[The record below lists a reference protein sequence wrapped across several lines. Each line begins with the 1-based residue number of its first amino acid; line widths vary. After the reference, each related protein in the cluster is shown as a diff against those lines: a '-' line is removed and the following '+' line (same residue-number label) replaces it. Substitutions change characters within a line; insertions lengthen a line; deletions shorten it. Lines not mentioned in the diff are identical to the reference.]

1 MIQNLLIA
9 LLCLTPFSADKVE
22 IIKENGM
29 SVIHLIGNVVIEDDE
44 TRIVCEDA
52 RLYEEEDCVTLKDSV
67 VISDKDG
74 SIYAHHAQYYFSDN
88 KGYLGGGVELFSG
101 VQIIRADSLFYDG
114 AKQYVEMHRNVVI
127 EDTSN
132 NMIGYGG
139 MGWYDLREDR
149 GYLER
154 SPRLELQREGKDPI
168 DIRALRFELL
178 AEDDMFYGYESVIAR
193 IDSITVECDTF
204 SFDLASDSGTMIRP
218 RVAEKL
224 NRLNG
229 EAGRFSMR
237 SDEIES
243 FSVYDGDSEYR
254 SEEGNINNV
263 EGDTIIVFFEHSEA
277 VRIVVEGS
285 PHGVLQLKRG
295 PDDIEN

>member
-1 MIQNLLIA
+1 MNILIFVCF
-9 LLCLTPFSADKVE
+9 CLTPFSADKVE

-44 TRIVCEDA
+44 TRIVCKDA
-52 RLYEEEDCVTLKDSV
+52 RLHEEEDHVTLKDSV

-74 SIYAHHAQYYFSDN
+74 FITAHHAQYYFSDN
-88 KGYLGGGVELFSG
+88 KGYLGGGVELVSNA
-101 VQIIRADSLFYDG
+101 QIIRADSLFYDG
-114 AKQYVEMHRNVVI
+114 AKHYVEMHRNVVI

-139 MGWYDLREDR
+139 MGWYDLRDDK

-154 SPRLELQREGKDPI
+154 SPRLELLREEKDPI
-168 DIRALRFELL
+168 DISALRFELH
-178 AEDDMFYGYESVIAR
+178 AKEEMFYGYESVIAR
-193 IDSITVECDTF
+193 IDSITVQCDTF
-204 SFDLASDSGTMIRP
+204 SFDLVSDRGAMIRP
-218 RVAEKL
+218 HVVEKQ

-229 EAGRFSMR
+229 EAGRFSMK
-237 SDEIES
+237 SEEIES
-243 FSVYDGDSEYR
+243 FSVYNGDSEYR

-263 EGDTIIVFFEHSEA
+263 EGDTITVYFENGEA
-277 VRIVVEGS
+277 VRIIVEGS

-295 PDDIEN
+295 TDDTED